1 MNQRTLYLFL
11 DVNIKRHNSNFI
23 PSVYRKPSFS
33 GLGTSYFRS
42 CCKVFKMNGIR
53 TLLHRAFNV
62 CSSATILRNEIS
74 FLKNFFVSN
83 GFPIQLVEF
92 HVEKFFSK
100 ILDPPYTVHSVPRKR
115 IFFPM
120 MFFGH
125 KSEIM
130 KAELNKLISE
140 YFYHIDP
147 QIILI
152 NKFKIGSLFKCKENS
167 PKNLCSSIIYKYCC
181 PRNCGSEYVGST
193 VRTLFTRAMEHRG
206 ISNRTGRPLQAPVQ
220 SSPRNHSETCSSD
233 ISLQDFSIIGGAK
246 YITDL
251 HILESLKIFKLK
263 PNLNGME
270 SAHPLLVV
278 NH

>member
-1 MNQRTLYLFL
+1 
-11 DVNIKRHNSNFI
+11 
-23 PSVYRKPSFS
+23 
-33 GLGTSYFRS
+33 
-42 CCKVFKMNGIR
+42 
-53 TLLHRAFNV
+53 
-62 CSSATILRNEIS
+62 
-74 FLKNFFVSN
+74 
-83 GFPIQLVEF
+83 
-92 HVEKFFSK
+92 
-100 ILDPPYTVHSVPRKR
+100 
-115 IFFPM
+115 M

-130 KAELNKLISE
+130 KAELVKLISE

-152 NKFKIGSLFKCKENS
+152 NNFKIGSMFKSKENS
-167 PKNLCSSIIYKYCC
+167 PKNLCSSVIYKYCC

-206 ISNRTGRPLQAPVQ
+206 ISNRTGRPRQVPVQ
-220 SSPRNHSETCSSD
+220 SAPRNHSETCSGD

-246 YITDL
+246 YVTDL